1 MKKKKDP
8 IQLVIGKQRE
18 NQKNKDSLMVGLW
31 SELKNPKRFINEW
44 ANTQQMKVMMK
55 AEETKINS
63 KLTWIITT
71 VFYVKKPCLY

>member
-1 MKKKKDP
+1 VKKKKDP

>member
-31 SELKNPKRFINEW
+31 CELKNPKRFINEW